1 MMAGIGFA
9 GSSGIMDVP
18 APSWIEGDESLF
30 SQWGQFL
37 IAMIKHGTVETFRR
51 TEPIPMES
59 NEFGL
64 LIEGGIFA
72 TDEPKNE
79 DGRRVL
85 VQFLRRG
92 DLFAATISNNFQ
104 IQLTPHCRTVCL
116 IVREGAMEGFKADF
130 PSWEALIPLL
140 RVGMAQACSRAVSE
154 TVGRDQD
161 RIRRVL
167 AMLAKHPTAT
177 DTKLGREIEAGKQL
191 IRDLAGVQKRS
202 ATRAFH
208 ALVEAGCVS
217 FYGYK
222 RLFYREP
229 QREPQTVHHQHQ
241 QAGTVCQRP
250 QQRR

>member
-1 MMAGIGFA
+1 MVGIGFA

-30 SQWGQFL
+30 SQWGKFL

-51 TEPIPMES
+51 TEAIPMES

-92 DLFAATISNNFQ
+92 DLFAAAISNNLQF
-104 IQLTPHCRTVCL
+104 QLTPHCRTICL
-116 IVREGAMEGFKADF
+116 IVREGALEAFKSEF
-130 PSWEALIPLL
+130 PSWATLKPLL
-140 RVGMAQACSRAVSE
+140 NAGLAQAYSQAISE

-177 DTKLGREIEAGKQL
+177 DTKLGWEIEAGKQL

-202 ATRAFH
+202 ATRAFQ
-208 ALVEAGCVS
+208 ALVEAGCVM

-229 QREPQTVHHQHQ
+229 QREPQTLHYKYQ
-241 QAGTVCQRP
+241 QTGTVCQRP

>member
-18 APSWIEGDESLF
+18 APSWIEGDEPLF

-51 TEPIPMES
+51 TEAISMAS
-59 NEFGL
+59 SEFGL
-64 LIEGGIFA
+64 LIEGGVFA
-72 TDEPKNE
+72 TDEPKRV

-85 VQFLRRG
+85 VQFFQRG
-92 DLFAATISNNFQ
+92 DLFAAAVSSNLQF
-104 IQLTPHCRTVCL
+104 QLTPHCRTICL
-116 IVREGAMEGFKADF
+116 IVRERALDAFKNEF
-130 PSWEALIPLL
+130 LSWARLRPLLNDGLAQAYSQALI
-140 RVGMAQACSRAVSE
+140 E

-167 AMLAKHPTAT
+167 AMLAKHPTST
-177 DTKLGREIEAGKQL
+177 DTKLGSEIEAGKQL

-202 ATRAFH
+202 ATRAFQ
-208 ALVEAGCVS
+208 ALVEAGCVE
-217 FYGYK
+217 FHGYK
-222 RLFYREP
+222 RLFYKEP
-229 QREPQTVHHQHQ
+229 QREPQTVRHKHQ
-241 QAGTVCQRP
+241 QTGAVCQRS